1 MTYLKF
7 RQATSIVSMLVATV
21 FIGTGLATA
30 ETDGLRKAKFIAV
43 EFYADWCEPCAA
55 MEQKIALLSEKYDHQ
70 PILGDVLDVTNHS
83 SRDNAEMLASRLG
96 LEELW
101 PTGMEN
107 MGDIFILDAAT
118 GELLEKLTPEESFA
132 AMTAKVDKILAR

>member
-7 RQATSIVSMLVATV
+7 RQATLIVSMLVATV
-21 FIGTGLATA
+21 FIVTGLATA

-55 MEQKIALLSEKYDHQ
+55 MEQKIALLSEKYDNQ
-70 PILGDVLDVTNHS
+70 PILGVVLDVTNHS

-107 MGDIFILDAAT
+107 MGDIFILDAET
-118 GELLEKLTPEESFA
+118 GELLDKLTPEESFT
-132 AMTAKVDKILAR
+132 AMTAKVGKILAR

>member
-1 MTYLKF
+1 
-7 RQATSIVSMLVATV
+7 MLVATV
-21 FIGTGLATA
+21 FIVTGLATA

-55 MEQKIALLSEKYDHQ
+55 MEQKIALLSEKYDNQ
-70 PILGDVLDVTNHS
+70 PILGVVLDVTNHS

-107 MGDIFILDAAT
+107 MGDIFILDAET
-118 GELLEKLTPEESFA
+118 GELLDKLTPEESFT
-132 AMTAKVDKILAR
+132 AMTAKVGKILAR